1 MSEKKYFN
9 PRKQE
14 EICLSLQDAGWIP
27 EVYPCAEGAE
37 IIVFRRDGLE
47 VELFPDFVRVTEER
61 KGVFLTTSFPY
72 WQVWAEDG
80 AISGK
85 DEDFRTAFRVE
96 VV

>member
-1 MSEKKYFN
+1 MSTKKYFN
-9 PRKQE
+9 PGKQE
-14 EICLSLQDAGWIP
+14 RISLFLQHAGWIP

-72 WQVWAEDG
+72 WQVMADDG
-80 AISGK
+80 AINGK